1 MSRAEDSLQHDAHD
15 VHILGRRLP
24 ERRYLPELHG
34 VRGLALLGVVIFHLF
49 GNGRV
54 SGGIDIFLAVSG
66 FLFTGMLLRE
76 AAANNG
82 RIDPLRYYSR
92 LIRRILI
99 PAALVVAVTLALGLL
114 ISPVTK
120 HGQLWTEARA
130 SLLYFENWELINSQ
144 LTYDAAGPDTSP
156 FQHFWSLSV
165 QGQFYIVWPALAII
179 SVIIA
184 KRLKTSASRVMA
196 IIITAVFIT
205 SFAYAIYVG
214 SYNQDQSYLL
224 TTTRAWQLAFGG
236 LLALA
241 GSAIRLPKRL
251 RLLGGWIGL
260 AMIVSCG
267 LVLDGRELF
276 PGPWAFWPLIGLTLI
291 LISAGPNGGS
301 ADPVGSATHFLSNR
315 ALSWIGDHAYG
326 LYLWH
331 WPLVIFYLELRSQDS
346 FGIGGA
352 AIILAVTAVL
362 AVLTYRFIETPIKN
376 RQQTRPKEKAGRA
389 NIIVVATAAGALTL
403 GGAWATWAIQADAT
417 PPPRVSA
424 DWDWETYPGAM
435 VTTPEYSD
443 TPVIDNYV
451 PAVEDLRFERA
462 DVYGVGCVTTL
473 GNGPG
478 LDEVNVCEDP
488 DAPEN
493 PTATIVISGGSH
505 SVHWLAAYRSLAAEH
520 GWEVLVVNKDACVF
534 AVSDDP
540 DRADCQAW
548 TDNYIEWLEENEVDL
563 VIANG
568 TRIFDTGS
576 ERIEEGAQERWQAI
590 IDRGPELVLMR
601 GTPRPGQERVSDCL
615 AGGGTPDECGAPS
628 SPIADTNPL
637 DSLDLPDGI
646 HVVDVTANVCPAGM
660 EGDDMCSSVIGN
672 VIVWYDGSHLTNTF
686 AATLAPLIEIQLQE
700 QAPWLF

>member
-1 MSRAEDSLQHDAHD
+1 
-15 VHILGRRLP
+15 
-24 ERRYLPELHG
+24 
-34 VRGLALLGVVIFHLF
+34 
-49 GNGRV
+49 
-54 SGGIDIFLAVSG
+54 
-66 FLFTGMLLRE
+66 
-76 AAANNG
+76 
-82 RIDPLRYYSR
+82 
-92 LIRRILI
+92 
-99 PAALVVAVTLALGLL
+99 
-114 ISPVTK
+114 
-120 HGQLWTEARA
+120 
-130 SLLYFENWELINSQ
+130 
-144 LTYDAAGPDTSP
+144 
-156 FQHFWSLSV
+156 
-165 QGQFYIVWPALAII
+165 
-179 SVIIA
+179 
-184 KRLKTSASRVMA
+184 MA
-196 IIITAVFIT
+196 IIITAIFIA
-205 SFAYAIYVG
+205 SLAYAIYVG

-241 GSAIRLPKRL
+241 GSTIRLPKRL

-331 WPLVIFYLELRSQDS
+331 WPLVIFYLELRGQDS
-346 FGIGGA
+346 FGIGGT
-352 AIILAVTAVL
+352 AIILAITVVL

-376 RQQTRPKEKAGRA
+376 RQRTRPKEKAGRA

-403 GGAWATWAIQADAT
+403 GGAWATWTIQEDAA
-417 PPPRVSA
+417 PPPRVSV

-462 DVYGVGCVTTL
+462 DVCGVACVTTV

-488 DAPEN
+488 DAPED

-505 SVHWLAAYRSLAAEH
+505 SVHWLAAYRALAAEH
-520 GWEVLVVNKDACVF
+520 DWEALVVNKDACGF
-534 AVSDDP
+534 ALSEAP
-540 DRADCQAW
+540 DRADCQSW

-563 VIANG
+563 VVANG
-568 TRIFDTGS
+568 TRIFDTGT
-576 ERIEEGAQERWQAI
+576 ERIEEGAQ
-590 IDRGPELVLMR
+590 DRGRRLS
-601 GTPRPGQERVSDCL
+601 T
-615 AGGGTPDECGAPS
+615 GGLSLS
-628 SPIADTNPL
+628 S
-637 DSLDLPDGI
+637 
-646 HVVDVTANVCPAGM
+646 
-660 EGDDMCSSVIGN
+660 
-672 VIVWYDGSHLTNTF
+672 
-686 AATLAPLIEIQLQE
+686 
-700 QAPWLF
+700 